1 MTNTENTA
9 GLPEKSDNGPVLR
22 SDTLGSVRTPIERRK
37 ELLAEFERSGLSG
50 KKFAAL
56 VGVKYSTFAFWLQQR
71 RRKAAPA
78 AKPPDTVR
86 WLEAVVEKAQQS
98 DGKTALALVVE
109 LPGGARLE
117 IVNVRQAQLAAA
129 LLRWLESPQPSPC

>member
-1 MTNTENTA
+1 MTNTENA
-9 GLPEKSDNGPVLR
+9 AVLKSDI
-22 SDTLGSVRTPIERRK
+22 LGRMRIPTERRR
-37 ELLAEFERSGLSG
+37 ELLAEFDRSGLSG

-71 RRKAAPA
+71 RRKAASA
-78 AKPPDTVR
+78 AKPPGTVR

-109 LPGGARLE
+109 LPAGARLE
-117 IVNVRQAQLAAA
+117 IHDARQAQLAAA
-129 LLRWLESPQPSPC
+129 LLRSLESPQPFPC